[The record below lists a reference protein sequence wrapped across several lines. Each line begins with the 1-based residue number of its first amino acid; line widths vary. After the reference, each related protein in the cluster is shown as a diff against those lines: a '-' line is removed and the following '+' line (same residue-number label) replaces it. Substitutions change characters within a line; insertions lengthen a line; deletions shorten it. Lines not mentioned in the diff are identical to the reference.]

1 MLGMKV
7 SVIVLCVMQIRDAS
21 QIFNRHVIYIPIC
34 NDMYYPQPTCN
45 LSVLTSHAMRTVSV
59 PGHSMLPSPHA

>member
-21 QIFNRHVIYIPIC
+21 QIFNRHVTYIPIC

-45 LSVLTSHAMRTVSV
+45 LSVLTFHAVRTVSV
-59 PGHSMLPSPHA
+59 LGRSMLPSPHA